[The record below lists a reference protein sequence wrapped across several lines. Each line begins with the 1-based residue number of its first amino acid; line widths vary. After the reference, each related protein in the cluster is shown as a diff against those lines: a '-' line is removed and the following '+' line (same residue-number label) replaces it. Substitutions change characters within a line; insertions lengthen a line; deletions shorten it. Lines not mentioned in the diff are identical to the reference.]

1 MNEQTNRITDEEWL
15 RKLRY
20 AYEQSNM
27 FEELYLKYESKA
39 SELERKVEQLE
50 TKLKY
55 ANLVGNSY
63 HDKLLEIQ
71 GD

>member
-1 MNEQTNRITDEEWL
+1 MNEQTNRLTDEEWL

-39 SELERKVEQLE
+39 AALERKVDELE
-50 TKLKY
+50 TKLRHV
-55 ANLVGNSY
+55 NLVGNSY
-63 HDKLLEIQ
+63 HDRLLELK